1 MWVWNQN
8 TPHIWGP
15 RCQKQVSQILSKMRF
30 WCLDIQAYEILCL
43 TKAGIW
49 TAFTYLVI
57 AFWKKGISEI
67 SVRFGATRRYLMCD
81 TFPFEARL
89 RYLPLAPKDCLS
101 MEVGRR
107 YLTLAYK
114 KSCVVFLLNNL
125 TLRYPPLP
133 PKDLFF
139 MEVTEVTCLWH
150 KHFLALSLMQEADCN
165 I

>member
-1 MWVWNQN
+1 MTCHDV
-8 TPHIWGP
+8 IKWGP
-15 RCQKQVSQILSKMRF
+15 LCQKQVSQILSKMRY
-30 WCLDIQAYEILCL
+30 WCLVILAYDILCL

-49 TAFTYLVI
+49 MAFTYSVK

-67 SVRFGATRRYLMCD
+67 GVRFRARSRYLMCN

-101 MEVGRR
+101 MEVSRR
-107 YLTLAYK
+107 YLPLAQK
-114 KSCVVFLLNNL
+114 KSCVVFLLNNV
-125 TLRYPPLP
+125 TLRYPPLA

-139 MEVTEVTCLWH
+139 MEVTEVTCLWQ
-150 KHFLALSLMQEADCN
+150 KHFLALCLKQEADWN